1 MTQSSTSTKGG
12 VRAVI
17 FDISGTTVD
26 YGSRGPVI
34 AFVELF
40 ARHGVAVSEEEAR
53 RPMGTHKKDHLWAML
68 TDPAICGR
76 WTKAKGKQ
84 PTREALDQLYDEFP
98 AVMKEALKRHSDVI
112 PGVARITQELRSR
125 GIRIANTTGF
135 DADMMDDLKEQAAA
149 GGYSPDLWVTPD
161 LVGQGRPFPWM
172 AFYAAHQLGVYPM
185 SSFVKVGDTLIDVA
199 EGHNAGMWTVSV
211 VRTGN
216 EVGLSEEQLAKLV
229 PSQRDSLIA
238 AARQRLK
245 AAGPHYVIDAVAELM
260 PVIDEISSRIDRGER
275 P

>member
-1 MTQSSTSTKGG
+1 MTQSSPSTKGG

-17 FDISGTTVD
+17 FDVSGTTID
-26 YGSRGPVI
+26 FGSRGPVI

-40 ARHGVAVSEEEAR
+40 ARHGVTVSEEEAR

-68 TDPAICGR
+68 MDPAICGR
-76 WTKAKGKQ
+76 WTKAKGTQ

-125 GIRIANTTGF
+125 GIPIANTTGF
-135 DADMMDDLKEQAAA
+135 DAEMMDDLKVQAAQ
-149 GGYSPDLWVTPD
+149 GGYSPDVWVTPD
-161 LVGQGRPFPWM
+161 LVGQGRPYPWM
-172 AFYAAHQLGVYPM
+172 AFYAARQLGVYPM
-185 SSFVKVGDTLIDVA
+185 SSFVKVGDTLIDVE
-199 EGHNAGMWTVSV
+199 EGLNAGMWTVSV

-216 EVGLSEEQLAKLV
+216 EVGLSEEQLGKL
-229 PSQRDSLIA
+229 SSLQRDSLIA
-238 AARQRLK
+238 AARQRLE
-245 AAGPHYVIDAVAELM
+245 AAGPHYVIDAVADLM
-260 PVIDEISSRIDRGER
+260 PLIDEISARIDCGER